1 MKRIYVG
8 IDISKETLDLCIK
21 RENTFSFK
29 NIKNRVKAIEKLLKT
44 LKKEGKEVFIAM
56 ENTGH
61 YNFNLYDV
69 LEHFNFK
76 VFVIDPKHLKRSIGL
91 TRGKN
96 DKVDAK
102 RIAVFIER
110 NYQDF
115 QTWTPT
121 SESMKTMKVLF
132 TERDYIKRQRASLKQ
147 KTTALKHISFNKS
160 TEKLIKMHKKSI
172 DRMTQEIKEIEAMIR
187 KEVNADE
194 HLKKEIQRLKTIPGV
209 GDVMA
214 WTFAIKTEGFTRL
227 TNPRKL
233 GCYAGVVPFEQQSGT
248 SLKTK
253 PRVSKMADTQ
263 MKTTLQMAAMRAVR
277 MKNDLQHYYERKVKE
292 GKNKMSVL
300 NAVRNKIIHIAMALI
315 RNQTFYQNRLELS

>member
-8 IDISKETLDLCIK
+8 IDISKKTLDFCIK
-21 RENTFSFK
+21 SGNDFSFK
-29 NIKNRVKAIEKLLKT
+29 SIENQVSAIKKLSEH
-44 LKKEGKEVFIAM
+44 LKKQEAEIYVAM

-61 YNFNLYDV
+61 YNFNLYEV
-69 LEHFNFK
+69 LQNFDFN
-76 VFVIDPKHLKRSIGL
+76 VFVVDPKHIKRSIGL

-102 RIAVFIER
+102 RIAVFIQR
-110 NYQDF
+110 NHEDF
-115 QTWTPT
+115 DCWKPM
-121 SESMKTMKVLF
+121 SDSIKTIKVLF
-132 TERDYIKRQRASLKQ
+132 TERDYLKQQRASLRQ
-147 KTTALKHISFNKS
+147 KVTDLKNISFNKS
-160 TEKLIKMHKKSI
+160 TEKLITMHKESI
-172 DRMTQEIKEIEAMIR
+172 AQMSREITEIEAMIK
-187 KEVNADE
+187 KEVNADKK
-194 HLKKEIQRLKTIPGV
+194 LKKEIKRLKTIPGV

-214 WTFAIKTEGFTRL
+214 WTFAVKTEGFTRL

-253 PRVSKMADTQ
+253 PRVSKMADMQ

-277 MKNDLQHYYERKVKE
+277 MQNDLQHYYLRKVEE

-315 RNQTFYQNRLELS
+315 RNQSFYENRLELS

>member
-8 IDISKETLDLCIK
+8 IDISKKTLDFCIK
-21 RENTFSFK
+21 SGNDFSLKSIENQVSA
-29 NIKNRVKAIEKLLKT
+29 IKKLSEH
-44 LKKEGKEVFIAM
+44 LKKQEAEIYVAM

-61 YNFNLYDV
+61 YNFNLYEV
-69 LEHFNFK
+69 LQNFDFN
-76 VFVIDPKHLKRSIGL
+76 VFVVDPKHIKRSIGL

-102 RIAVFIER
+102 RIAVFIQR
-110 NYQDF
+110 NHEDF
-115 QTWTPT
+115 DCWKPM
-121 SESMKTMKVLF
+121 SDSIKTIKVLF
-132 TERDYIKRQRASLKQ
+132 TERDYLKQQRASLRQ
-147 KTTALKHISFNKS
+147 KVTDLKNISFNKS
-160 TEKLIKMHKKSI
+160 TEKLITMHKESI
-172 DRMTQEIKEIEAMIR
+172 AQMSREIREIEAMIK
-187 KEVNADE
+187 KEVNADKK
-194 HLKKEIQRLKTIPGV
+194 LKKEIKRLKTIPGV

-214 WTFAIKTEGFTRL
+214 WTFAVKTEGFTRL

-253 PRVSKMADTQ
+253 PRVSKMADMQ

-277 MKNDLQHYYERKVKE
+277 MQNDLQHYYLRKVEE

-315 RNQTFYQNRLELS
+315 RNQSFYENRLELS